1 MLKEDNLLYNNNID
15 KSSTQH
21 DAITKQL
28 FIERAR
34 DKLLLLTDIICIYVR
49 IYNIFISIQENMIQR
64 FIVIATSIG
73 VFMYIQEDSVRR
85 MQFFKAKFLSFQSF
99 RHCRNGSSYQIPPWI
114 SSQDFFHRPWR
125 RTQKCEAYRTH
136 ASARIDVH

>member
-85 MQFFKAKFLSFQSF
+85 M
-99 RHCRNGSSYQIPPWI
+99 
-114 SSQDFFHRPWR
+114 
-125 RTQKCEAYRTH
+125 
-136 ASARIDVH
+136 